1 MKIAFVSDDGTTIQ
15 RHFGRARQYVIVT
28 IEGGQETNRE
38 LRAKSACHGHDHTAS
53 AQDHHDDGHHDAL
66 LAVIADCQF
75 VVAGGMGAGMD
86 ERLRGGGIT
95 PIRTR
100 IPAIDTAVERYLSGR
115 LTDSIELVH

>member
-1 MKIAFVSDDGTTIQ
+1 MKIAFVSDDGTTIH

-28 IEGGQETNRE
+28 IEDGQETNRE

-53 AQDHHDDGHHDAL
+53 AQDHHADGHHDAL
-66 LAVIADCQF
+66 LAVITDCQF
-75 VVAGGMGAGMD
+75 VVTGGMGAGMD

-100 IPAIDTAVERYLSGR
+100 IPAIATAVERYLSGR

>member
-1 MKIAFVSDDGTTIQ
+1 MKIAFVSDDGTTIH
-15 RHFGRARQYVIVT
+15 RHFGRARQYVVVT
-28 IEGGQETNRE
+28 IEDGQETNRE

-53 AQDHHDDGHHDAL
+53 VQDHHDDGHHDAL

-100 IPAIDTAVERYLSGR
+100 IPAVDTAVERYLSGR
-115 LTDSIELVH
+115 LTDTLELVH

>member
-1 MKIAFVSDDGTTIQ
+1 MKIAFVCDDGTTIH

-28 IEGGQETNRE
+28 IEDGRETSRE
-38 LRAKSACHGHDHTAS
+38 IRAKSACHGHDHAGS
-53 AQDHHDDGHHDAL
+53 PQAHHDAAHHDAL
-66 LAVIADCQF
+66 LAVIADCQM

-100 IPAIDTAVERYLSGR
+100 ILAIDTAVERYLSGR
-115 LTDSIELVH
+115 LTDTIELVH

>member
-1 MKIAFVSDDGTTIQ
+1 MKIAFVSDDGITIH

-38 LRAKSACHGHDHTAS
+38 IRAKSASHGHDH
-53 AQDHHDDGHHDAL
+53 DEL
-66 LAVIADCQF
+66 LTMIADCQL

-95 PIRTR
+95 PLRTR

-115 LTDSIELVH
+115 LTDTIDLVH